1 MIIEDPNLNII
12 SLWIWFYIYKKAK
25 KKIFFTFF
33 YPISFFLIWNEITHF
48 AAKVGIAS
56 STMKQVIIARNWHFI
71 YLLVVKNNLLWQCR
85 PKSLLQKLYRLLL
98 HRWQH
103 LCVLSDHTFI
113 RLVVVDFPIQNR
125 PLREHSPLK

>member
-1 MIIEDPNLNII
+1 MIIKDPNLNII

-25 KKIFFTFF
+25 KKI
-33 YPISFFLIWNEITHF
+33 YFFLPNFFLFNLEWNNPFCSKSGNCIIHHETSNN
-48 AAKVGIAS
+48 S
-56 STMKQVIIARNWHFI
+56 SQLAFYLSISCQEQSSLTMS
-71 YLLVVKNNLLWQCR
+71 

-98 HRWQH
+98 HTWQH
-103 LCVLSDHTFI
+103 LCLLSDHTFI